1 MTTVMAA
8 ELDDLA
14 MACHQTLAR
23 LAAGGGPS
31 LDAHLDDL
39 RRWLTRRSPRG
50 GDRARRAVAS
60 VRAGRAEVVGSER
73 IGDRRAFAA
82 LAADLRAIDRAL
94 QSAHRVHAR
103 L

>member
-14 MACHQTLAR
+14 MACHQTLSR
-23 LAAGGGPS
+23 LAASGGPS
-31 LDAHLDDL
+31 LDTHLDDL

-50 GDRARRAVAS
+50 GERARRAVAS
-60 VRAGRAEVVGSER
+60 VRAGRVEVGPER

-94 QSAHRVHAR
+94 QSAHRVHAP